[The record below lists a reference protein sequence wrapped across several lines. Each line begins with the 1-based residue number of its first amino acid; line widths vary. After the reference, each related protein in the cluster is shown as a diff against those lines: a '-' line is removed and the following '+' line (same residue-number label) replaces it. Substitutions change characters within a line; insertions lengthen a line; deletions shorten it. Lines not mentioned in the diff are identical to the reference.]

1 MPARR
6 DRRGGLH
13 RLHRRHDR
21 VGAQEP
27 SAPGG
32 DGDGVLDGRQR
43 AGRVARGR
51 IRAAVQSLP
60 AHEADHAAEDPRQ
73 PGPSQGRGR
82 DRCRHRGA
90 GATRGRAHGEF
101 AALKGPRARAIC
113 RTLCA
118 VVPAKAGTYNH
129 RPLEYGSPLSR
140 GRRREDLR
148 NRNPAMT
155 DSLLCPDAFLS
166 PLEIDA
172 VVARALVEDLGRA
185 GDVTS
190 IATIPESASARA
202 VVVAR
207 ESGVISG
214 LPLAAAAF
222 AKLAPETAI
231 SAERRDGASVVGKT
245 TLMTLEGPARA
256 VLAAERVALNLL
268 GHLSGVATA
277 THEFVRRV
285 EGTRTRICC
294 TRKTT
299 PGLRALEKYAVRCGG
314 GFNHRFGLD
323 DAMLIKDN
331 HIAVAGG
338 IRAVLERARASAGH
352 LVKIEIEVDTLDQ
365 LREVIAV
372 GLADA
377 ALLDNMDAA
386 TLRQAV
392 EMVGGRFPLE
402 ASGGITLESIAEI
415 AKTGV
420 DYASSGWITHSAPNL
435 DVALD
440 IEI

>member
-1 MPARR
+1 M
-6 DRRGGLH
+6 
-13 RLHRRHDR
+13 
-21 VGAQEP
+21 
-27 SAPGG
+27 
-32 DGDGVLDGRQR
+32 
-43 AGRVARGR
+43 
-51 IRAAVQSLP
+51 I
-60 AHEADHAAEDPRQ
+60 
-73 PGPSQGRGR
+73 
-82 DRCRHRGA
+82 
-90 GATRGRAHGEF
+90 T
-101 AALKGPRARAIC
+101 
-113 RTLCA
+113 T
-118 VVPAKAGTYNH
+118 
-129 RPLEYGSPLSR
+129 
-140 GRRREDLR
+140 
-148 NRNPAMT
+148 
-155 DSLLCPDAFLS
+155 SLLCPDAFLS

-172 VVARALVEDLGRA
+172 VVTRALTEDLGRA

-190 IATIPESASARA
+190 IATIPASASARA

-207 ESGVISG
+207 EAGVISG

-231 SAERRDGASVVGKT
+231 SAERRDGASVAEKT

-277 THEFVRRV
+277 TQEFVRRV

-314 GFNHRFGLD
+314 GFNHRLGLD